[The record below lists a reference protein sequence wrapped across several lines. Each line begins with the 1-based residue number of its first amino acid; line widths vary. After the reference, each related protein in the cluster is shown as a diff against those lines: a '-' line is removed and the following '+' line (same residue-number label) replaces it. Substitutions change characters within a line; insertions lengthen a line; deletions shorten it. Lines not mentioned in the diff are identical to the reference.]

1 MWVAMTFEE
10 EQRELFKI
18 ASKKLGSAIGELAD
32 KTVSVKH
39 GFVDYHAAL
48 KKLKEAAGDKKTVW
62 AVECKGIDDI
72 YLFVASNF
80 EQVRKKIAA
89 LPDCPNPIPV
99 EIKRKKK

>member
-1 MWVAMTFEE
+1 MTFEE

-39 GFVDYHAAL
+39 GFTEYHAAL
-48 KKLKEAAGDKKTVW
+48 KKLKAAAGDKTVW

-72 YLFVASNF
+72 YLFVSSNF

-89 LPDCPNPIPV
+89 LPDCSNPVQPV
-99 EIKRKKK
+99 IEPKKKKKPC